1 MKKKANKTR
10 RSAEEILKTAVTKT
24 TEIEL
29 SKAKGEVA
37 RWKRKHKVAVQ
48 EAATQSDRVDALLG
62 IEEHMP
68 SIVAFE
74 KSRVYSGLAA
84 IIIPATDWH
93 VEEKVDPKKVNGK
106 NHFDLGEAEERI
118 EKFYT
123 EGLRLIKMQ
132 TEPSV
137 DEIWHPMLGDLMS
150 GYIHEE
156 LEETNSLTPVE
167 AVSFLQDMICSGLD
181 LWIKKTRFPIFIP
194 TCVGNHSRTTEKT
207 RVKTRVRNSYEWL
220 LYTTLAKYYAK
231 NPRVHWI
238 IGEGYHNIQ
247 TIKGRKVRFHHGD
260 GMRYQ
265 GGIGGITIPVNK
277 AVAAWDEIEQ
287 VDFDIF
293 GHWHSYSISYPKWIS
308 CGSLI
313 GYSEFSLWI
322 KAKFQHPTQTFIVL
336 DADYGLVRADPIF
349 LTDPVGLTDPTGKK

>member
-1 MKKKANKTR
+1 MKKKSSKTR
-10 RSAEEILKTAVTKT
+10 RSAEEILKTAAIKT
-24 TEIEL
+24 TEVEL

-48 EAATQSDRVDALLG
+48 EASTQGDRVDALLG
-62 IEEHMP
+62 IEEHLP
-68 SIVAFE
+68 TIAQFD
-74 KSRVYSGLAA
+74 KRTAVYSGDAA
-84 IIIPATDWH
+84 VIIPATDWH

-106 NHFDLGEAEERI
+106 NHFDLAEAEERI
-118 EKFYT
+118 KRFYI
-123 EGLRLIKMQ
+123 EGLRLIKAQ
-132 TEPSV
+132 NEPGV

-156 LEETNSLTPVE
+156 LEETNSLSPVE

-181 LWIKKTRFPIFIP
+181 LWIKKTKLPIFIP
-194 TCVGNHSRTTEKT
+194 TNVGNHSRTTEKT

-220 LYTTLAKYYAK
+220 LYATLAKYYVK
-231 NPRVHWI
+231 NPRVHWM

-247 TIKGRKVRFHHGD
+247 TIKGRLVRFHHGD

-265 GGIGGITIPVNK
+265 GGVGGITIPVNK
-277 AVAAWDEIEQ
+277 AVAAWDEIQQ

-293 GHWHSYSISYPKWIS
+293 GHWHSFLWGYSKWIS

-313 GYSEFSLWI
+313 GFSEFSLWI
-322 KAKFQHPTQTFIVL
+322 KAKFQHPTQTFCVL
-336 DADYGLVRADPIF
+336 SADYGMIKVEPIF
-349 LTDPVGLTDPTGKK
+349 LTDPAGSNEKV